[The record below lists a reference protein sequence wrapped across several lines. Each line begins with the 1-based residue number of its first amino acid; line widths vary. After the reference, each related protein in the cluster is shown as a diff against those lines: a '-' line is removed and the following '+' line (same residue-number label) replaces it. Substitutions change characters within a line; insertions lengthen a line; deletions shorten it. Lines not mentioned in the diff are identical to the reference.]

1 MIYATCLSKETILSE
16 QDLSFKLMTE
26 SADMTYLTLEHHINI
41 LTDFRIEYI
50 NESVVDKV
58 KSIIAFIKKAIKKLS
73 DLFLKFLK
81 LYIGGIEQFIGYI
94 PKLYKYTVPVQY
106 KLLVPKNDGVLKMLD
121 QVPKTAMDKIKSYIN
136 KDEDTLEKLLYNK
149 DGDINSNRVKQRS
162 TEMINNI
169 ISPFGLKV
177 TEDNHVIN
185 VQYLVKTE
193 DSDVSTTSMLIAEL
207 KIKARLYKNLL
218 EKTNKQGKK
227 LCDSYNKDLAE
238 IDRMIN
244 TSAKNAEDERKDA
257 LILDLIKSEYAV
269 LFYVASKIGK
279 AQFDSIAF
287 CINNCQTI
295 INHIT
300 TNMKDGMYSNRK
312 NTRKE

>member
-26 SADMTYLTLEHHINI
+26 SADMTYLTLERHINI

-81 LYIGGIEQFIGYI
+81 LYIGGIEQIIGYI

-169 ISPFGLKV
+169 ISPFDLKV
-177 TEDNHVIN
+177 TEDNHTIN
-185 VQYLVKTE
+185 VQYLVKNE

-218 EKTNKQGKK
+218 EKTNKQGKT

-287 CINNCQTI
+287 CINHCQMI

-300 TNMKDGMYSNRK
+300 TNMKDGIYSNRK